1 MIILLI
7 VGVLLAGAVISQA
20 AETVSMP
27 LKEHEARQPVID
39 VLMVAVIVVAGI
51 GFLLIGVGS

>member
-27 LKEHEARQPVID
+27 LEEHEARQPVID

-51 GFLLIGVGS
+51 GFLLIGVGL

>member
-7 VGVLLAGAVISQA
+7 VGVLLAGRLYRA

-27 LKEHEARQPVID
+27 LEEHEARQPVID
-39 VLMVAVIVVAGI
+39 V
-51 GFLLIGVGS
+51 